1 MCPTR
6 SHAFKVSL
14 RNFFAL
20 TVTVITWDSCT
31 NDIASGWECKREVAL
46 LRGQRIGGF
55 EHSPCTCDDD
65 GDYVDDEDEDYD
77 DGFEPSSC
85 AVTPVHRHRWHPL
98 HGKSHRWRFSLA
110 ASSNVENY
118 PIFNSHPW
126 CCSFVSSFFCF
137 LFCRFFVSPLPLSH
151 LCPALWLIVYTFC
164 LWWHRRCSS
173 SLKGVSPS
181 PIFALSHRGVSPYYL
196 STKRYT
202 GCFFKLFLSKNEVLD
217 P

>member
-1 MCPTR
+1 MMVMIMLMMTMMITTM
-6 SHAFKVSL
+6 
-14 RNFFAL
+14 AL
-20 TVTVITWDSCT
+20 NLPLVLWHLSTLTAGIRYTGNHT
-31 NDIASGWECKREVAL
+31 
-46 LRGQRIGGF
+46 
-55 EHSPCTCDDD
+55 D
-65 GDYVDDEDEDYD
+65 GDS
-77 DGFEPSSC
+77 PWQLPQTLKT
-85 AVTPVHRHRWHPL
+85 TPFLILTPGVVLWVL
-98 HGKSHRWRFSLA
+98 
-110 ASSNVENY
+110 
-118 PIFNSHPW
+118 
-126 CCSFVSSFFCF
+126 FFCF

-202 GCFFKLFLSKNEVLD
+202 GCFFKLFLPKNEVLD